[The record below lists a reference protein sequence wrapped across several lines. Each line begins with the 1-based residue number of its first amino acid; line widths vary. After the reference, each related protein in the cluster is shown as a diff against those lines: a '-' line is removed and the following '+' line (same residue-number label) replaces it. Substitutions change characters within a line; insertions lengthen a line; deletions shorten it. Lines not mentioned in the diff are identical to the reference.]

1 MRNLLNI
8 YKCFIAEL
16 SSSIGTA
23 LNASRLAAICLN
35 CFIFWFPQ
43 IFCKKSPKMLFVGA
57 MHILFGSPQL
67 NKAAAFPAGALS
79 ERATPP
85 ADVQSAAVLAFTA
98 PLFLGQCGYHLGNF
112 FVYPLG
118 VKLLKKAFL
127 AERTAH
133 FSVTQTTE
141 QGGSSALTAP
151 FSSLTLYSVGATRS
165 GASKSLKS

>member
-1 MRNLLNI
+1 MPPFPISWKRGIFI
-8 YKCFIAEL
+8 YI
-16 SSSIGTA
+16 
-23 LNASRLAAICLN
+23 
-35 CFIFWFPQ
+35 
-43 IFCKKSPKMLFVGA
+43 SPEMPFVGT

-67 NKAAAFPAGALS
+67 NKAPALPTGTLP
-79 ERATPP
+79 ERTASS
-85 ADVQSAAVLAFTA
+85 ADVKPAAVLAFTA
-98 PLFLGQCGYHLGNF
+98 PLFLGQSGYHFGNF

-118 VKLLKKAFL
+118 VKLLEKAFF

-151 FSSLTLYSVGATRS
+151 FSSLTSYSAGATRS